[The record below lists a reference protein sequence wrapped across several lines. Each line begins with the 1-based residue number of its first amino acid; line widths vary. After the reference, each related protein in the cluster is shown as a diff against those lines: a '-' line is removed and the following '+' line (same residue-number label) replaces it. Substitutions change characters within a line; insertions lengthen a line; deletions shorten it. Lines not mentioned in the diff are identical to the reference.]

1 MRLVHDRPRRRDPE
15 ESREQADRDNGGE
28 APLAAGRSEAE
39 QRAHAARAALAERE
53 GGEDGNGAEREQEAG
68 RREERQ
74 VHQ

>member
-1 MRLVHDRPRRRDPE
+1 MRLVDDRPRGRDPE
-15 ESREQADRDNGGE
+15 ESRQQADRDDGGE
-28 APLAAGRSEAE
+28 PPLAAGRAEAE
-39 QRAHAARAALAERE
+39 QRAHAAGAAPAERE